1 MCTSMW
7 ICWPSEIFRPSS
19 YLLLTGL
26 QAGGGREGAHPRCWG
41 PCGPIRS
48 DIGIRSGGR
57 TKSLLDKNNVPRY
70 PVANT
75 DINPQLQ
82 AGCSE
87 NEDRPTE
94 PPTLGKADPL
104 SRRPSERPTHWAADS
119 RKDRPT
125 EPPTLDPLNC
135 DTKADQLRSRPSERP
150 TLWATDPQKGRPTE
164 PPTPWNADPLS
175 SRPSESWSFKRF
187 PV

>member
-1 MCTSMW
+1 MSLCYIW
-7 ICWPSEIFRPSS
+7 KLVP
-19 YLLLTGL
+19 YLFYILCSWSTLYTMKSTAVTKAYNVYEYVDLLTIWDIPSIL
-26 QAGGGREGAHPRCWG
+26 ILIADRPAGRGEGAHPRCWG

-104 SRRPSERPTHWAADS
+104 SRRPSERPTHWAADP
-119 RKDRPT
+119 RPT
-125 EPPTLDPLNC
+125 ELRHKGGPT
-135 DTKADQLRSRPSERP
+135 
-150 TLWATDPQKGRPTE
+150 
-164 PPTPWNADPLS
+164 
-175 SRPSESWSFKRF
+175 
-187 PV
+187 